1 MIKCHFPEAKRHC
14 RGIFRGV
21 VMNSTVISSEWRN
34 RKLKIKLILWYIPIF
49 KAVRK
54 VSSQHTVEK
63 ALETRKARPTLS
75 CSSPP
80 ISIYDERLWRKI
92 FRDHQNFSWSH
103 PAYEAMGRKGVLIP
117 VPLDRN
123 LVRQSEQSF
132 RYLHDAMC
140 WALSPNGFRVEGGN
154 NAQFTQLG

>member
-1 MIKCHFPEAKRHC
+1 MSFSWSQKALQRYFPRCSDELHSHFQWVKKQKTENKADPLVHSYFQSSSKGFFSAYCGK
-14 RGIFRGV
+14 
-21 VMNSTVISSEWRN
+21 STGNQESQANTELLFSSH
-34 RKLKIKLILWYIPIF
+34 LYLWW
-49 KAVRK
+49 KAVK
-54 VSSQHTVEK
+54 EGF
-63 ALETRKARPTLS
+63 L
-75 CSSPP
+75 
-80 ISIYDERLWRKI
+80 
-92 FRDHQNFSWSH
+92 RDHRNFGWSH